1 MNVGM
6 NMIGTIM
13 GASVVTSSIIGWN
26 ITNRVRADMA
36 AIEKIIKV
44 EEWGL
49 MNFSRNIKNLE
60 QLKKLTSISN
70 LQKKMI
76 LNFL

>member
-6 NMIGTIM
+6 NMIGIIM

-26 ITNRVRADMA
+26 TTNRVRADIA

-44 EEWGL
+44 E
-49 MNFSRNIKNLE
+49 
-60 QLKKLTSISN
+60 
-70 LQKKMI
+70 
-76 LNFL
+76 

>member
-13 GASVVTSSIIGWN
+13 GASVVIPSIIGCN
-26 ITNRVRADMA
+26 TTNRVRADIP

-44 EEWGL
+44 E
-49 MNFSRNIKNLE
+49 
-60 QLKKLTSISN
+60 
-70 LQKKMI
+70 
-76 LNFL
+76 

>member
-26 ITNRVRADMA
+26 ITNRVRADIA

-44 EEWGL
+44 EYRTNIESDSSVANQFDMQNTRKIWIKHEAKKS
-49 MNFSRNIKNLE
+49 FS
-60 QLKKLTSISN
+60 
-70 LQKKMI
+70 
-76 LNFL
+76 

>member
-26 ITNRVRADMA
+26 TTNRVRADIA

-44 EEWGL
+44 E
-49 MNFSRNIKNLE
+49 
-60 QLKKLTSISN
+60 
-70 LQKKMI
+70 
-76 LNFL
+76 